1 MKLLN
6 RFFRKPIYFR
16 LSSSGEYFTKKF
28 EVNNKEYLKQGSFQ
42 SIIQQ
47 TPKYFYELLLF
58 VSLILIYVLIPSEKL
73 VSFLALFFATMY
85 KLLPS
90 LGRISS
96 SYQSIFFSKESL
108 IEIEKSISS
117 VKGKR

>member
-1 MKLLN
+1 M
-6 RFFRKPIYFR
+6 
-16 LSSSGEYFTKKF
+16 
-28 EVNNKEYLKQGSFQ
+28 KQGSFQ

-58 VSLILIYVLIPSEKL
+58 VSLILIYIIIPSEKL
-73 VSFLALFFATMY
+73 ISFLGLFLATMY

-108 IEIEKSISS
+108 DQIERSI
-117 VKGKR
+117 KKNTKRKFKYKKLISLEFKNVSFNYGGNKY

>member
-1 MKLLN
+1 MVNSGKKLVISEGKKLEIIKQIFEN
-6 RFFRKPIYFR
+6 LSIIR

-73 VSFLALFFATMY
+73 VSFLALF
-85 KLLPS
+85 LLPCINYFR
-90 LGRISS
+90 L
-96 SYQSIFFSKESL
+96 
-108 IEIEKSISS
+108 
-117 VKGKR
+117 